1 MSEKREIPN
10 CWSVMSEKEVADNL
24 RYLLEHYREYD
35 IRISENGTIYIGN
48 VLSIIVS
55 KQTIVDTFYVVNLR
69 AVCGAGE
76 TINLLD
82 KLIDACQVEFLKR
95 HNKLTEQYA
104 DAKKQIEKM
113 KERETWLIAISATL
127 IMVLISMGVY
137 SVRKQH
143 AQQQVK
149 QREQTLPGYLEQ
161 RQAVA
166 NYRDSLRNTKTK

>member
-35 IRISENGTIYIGN
+35 IKFTADGRIYIGN
-48 VLSIIVS
+48 VLSIIPS
-55 KQTIVDTFYVVNLR
+55 KQTIIDPFYIVNLR
-69 AVCGAGE
+69 VICSSNKAMKPLNKLVDVCRA
-76 TINLLD
+76 
-82 KLIDACQVEFLKR
+82 EFLTR

-166 NYRDSLRNTKTK
+166 NYRDSLQRESK